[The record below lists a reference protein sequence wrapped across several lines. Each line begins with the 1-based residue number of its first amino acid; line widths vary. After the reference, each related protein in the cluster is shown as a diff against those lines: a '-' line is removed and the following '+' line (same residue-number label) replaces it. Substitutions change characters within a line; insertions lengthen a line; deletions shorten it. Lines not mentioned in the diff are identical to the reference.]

1 MPRGQLSRRRPDPE
15 LAYAAAFRA
24 ARIEAG
30 RTQAEVAER
39 ADLPLKMVQRIAQGA
54 RRMTLAEAAA
64 IAAGIG
70 VSLDDIVTAAR
81 AATFAEAA
89 MGRPRAHRA

>member
-15 LAYAAAFRA
+15 LRYAAAFRV

-39 ADLPLKMVQRIAQGA
+39 AGLPVKVVQRIEQGA
-54 RRMTLAEAAA
+54 RRMTLGEAAA
-64 IAAGIG
+64 MASGVGI
-70 VSLDDIVTAAR
+70 SLDDIVTAAQG
-81 AATFAEAA
+81 ATFQEVP
-89 MGRPRAHRA
+89 MGRPRAPQA